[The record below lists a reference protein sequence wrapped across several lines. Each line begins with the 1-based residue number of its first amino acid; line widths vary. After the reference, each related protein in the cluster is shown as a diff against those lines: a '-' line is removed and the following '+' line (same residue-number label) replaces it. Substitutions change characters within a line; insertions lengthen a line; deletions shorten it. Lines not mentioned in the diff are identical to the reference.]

1 MSKLYKLL
9 CILWSL
15 KNRKNRQRFLVI
27 LHEYLNSLTNQQPQ
41 PQQLPATPPEIL
53 LDSPYKEV
61 LHLGNNARIL
71 LVVHEFSRTGAPF
84 AVLYLARALFSLYG
98 VRPVIL
104 APKDGPIRED
114 FEREGFII
122 IIDPLLFDYQNF
134 PSEACDFV
142 VNFER
147 VIVSSLA
154 CFGFIRHFR
163 GISKHL
169 TWWIHETSEGFT
181 SVATMAA
188 DLSLLFSCCESIW
201 LCSPLCFPLALQ
213 YAPQDKLHLLIYGCS
228 DMALPLRPHKS
239 GKMVFS
245 IVGAVEQRKGHD
257 IFLNAIELLPQSLR
271 NKAIFRIIGSP
282 NSYDKSVIFYEEVCK
297 KAAQIPEVECI
308 DSMPSVKLLEFY
320 AETDVLVSASR
331 DDPMPIVVTE
341 GLMFSKTCLCSS
353 VIGHARLLEHKKNGL
368 IFTSESVEELAE
380 QMTWLIQHPSE
391 RIAIGLAGRE
401 LYEKYFLM
409 SRFTDN
415 VKHLITQH

>member
-1 MSKLYKLL
+1 MMKLYKLL

-15 KNRKNRQRFLVI
+15 KNRENRYRFLVM
-27 LHEYLNSLTNQQPQ
+27 LHEYLVSTTHKQPQ
-41 PQQLPATPPEIL
+41 LPPTAAESEIS
-53 LDSPYKEV
+53 LDSPYKET
-61 LHLGNNARIL
+61 LHLGNDAKIL

-104 APKDGPIRED
+104 APKDGPIREE
-114 FEREGFII
+114 FEREGFVT
-122 IIDPLLFDYQNF
+122 IIDPSLFDYRDF

-154 CFGFIRHFR
+154 CFGFIRYFR
-163 GISKHL
+163 GLNKHL
-169 TWWIHETSEGFT
+169 TWWIHETNEGFT
-181 SVATMAA
+181 SVASMAT
-188 DLSLLFSCCESIW
+188 DLSLLFNCCESIW

-213 YAPQDKLHLLIYGCS
+213 YAPQDKLHLLLYGCT
-228 DMALPLRPHKS
+228 DMALPHSPHKS
-239 GKMVFS
+239 EKIVFT

-257 IFLNAIELLPQSLR
+257 IFLNAIELLPESLKS
-271 NKAIFRIIGSP
+271 KAIFRIIGSP
-282 NSYDKSVIFYEEVCK
+282 NSYDKSVIFYEEICK

-308 DSMPSVKLLEFY
+308 DSMPSAQLLEFY

-341 GLMFSKTCLCSS
+341 GLMFSKACLCSS
-353 VIGHARLLEHKKNGL
+353 VIGHAQLLEQGRDGL
-368 IFTSESVEELAE
+368 IFTNESAEELAE
-380 QMTWLIQHPSE
+380 KMAWLIQNPSE
-391 RIAIGLAGRE
+391 LITLGVAGRK
-401 LYEKYFLM
+401 LYEKHFLM

-415 VKHLITQH
+415 VKNLIIQH